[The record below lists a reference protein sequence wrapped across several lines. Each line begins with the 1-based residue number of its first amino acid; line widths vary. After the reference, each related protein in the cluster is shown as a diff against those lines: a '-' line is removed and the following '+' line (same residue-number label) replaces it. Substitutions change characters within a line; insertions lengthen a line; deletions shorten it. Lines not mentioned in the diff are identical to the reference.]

1 MDLTNETTSMEFN
14 ERAFANGILSDN
26 QDLLVNLARISAEYA
41 QNGDS
46 AAFYILTKAVLVTL
60 NMAQSHMKHTL
71 AGMQGRL
78 N

>member
-14 ERAFANGILSDN
+14 ERAFAEGILADN
-26 QDLLVNLARISAEYA
+26 ADLLIELARITSEMA

-46 AAFYILTKAVLVTL
+46 AAFYILVKAVNLTL
-60 NMAQSHMKHTL
+60 NLAQSHMKFTL
-71 AGMQGRL
+71 AGMQGKM

>member
-1 MDLTNETTSMEFN
+1 MDFTNETTSMEFN
-14 ERAFANGILSDN
+14 ETQFANGILSDN
-26 QDLLVNLARISAEYA
+26 QDLLVNLARISTEYA

-60 NMAQSHMKHTL
+60 NMAQLHMKSTL
-71 AGMQGRL
+71 ASMQGKM

>member
-14 ERAFANGILSDN
+14 ERAFAEGILSDN
-26 QDLLVNLARISAEYA
+26 ADILIELARISAEYA
-41 QNGDS
+41 QNGD
-46 AAFYILTKAVLVTL
+46 APAFYVLTKAIILTL
-60 NMAQSHMKHTL
+60 NLAQGHMKHTL